1 MSVPANGEAALDV
14 SYFPLTMTVDDEPP
28 AEGDEPPAEGEER
41 EARKHVA
48 ELFIALPDGSA
59 LLYHLRG
66 AAGPPET
73 LVHEPMSTAAK
84 ASLPIS
90 LSVSNWL
97 GAPQHFDV
105 AFSLD
110 DETASL
116 DSTFLEGTST
126 FDVEA
131 AETRAYVLRFFSYK
145 VGKTVA
151 VARFTNPA
159 SGEYLEHSVE
169 VEVTPAGVISALN
182 LEAPVRQ
189 TARRL
194 ITIENPLPKD
204 VSVTFPEDWWR
215 CDNPHV
221 KLARVG
227 TMQGS
232 PEGVFEVEFRPLV
245 PHDRVEASLSFDI
258 EELGEFKYT
267 LTLGATP
274 PAAIPQI
281 KFEAPLGGAQ
291 VETFS
296 FPAFPL
302 GASGGGAAK
311 FACSVAK
318 AKFFEVASSI
328 DADVGDEWEGKE
340 VQLQIRFEPE
350 ALGAISDVLVVD
362 GGDRGEYRATLTG
375 VCKRPEPRGPFTI
388 EAGGKCDVEFR
399 NVFSE
404 AREFVFTVDH
414 PEFAVATGKANINAR
429 SPYTASVSFT
439 PVDPADGS
447 APPPVVTARML
458 VDCVDPAGEK
468 QSWTYYLRG
477 QRKAD

>member
-1 MSVPANGEAALDV
+1 MLRASSEVAFDVTFTPTRVDPDVRVDGMQLFVEGAAPLRLACVGACVPQPDESKQTLDFESVARRADVKSVVVKNPTNKPWFLAPTLKHMEALEHFKAPGEVSVPANGEAALDV

-28 AEGDEPPAEGEER
+28 AEDAEPAAEGEER

-169 VEVTPAGVISALN
+169 VEVTPAGVISALS

-194 ITIENPLPKD
+194 ITI
-204 VSVTFPEDWWR
+204 DWY
-215 CDNPHV
+215 
-221 KLARVG
+221 L
-227 TMQGS
+227 
-232 PEGVFEVEFRPLV
+232 
-245 PHDRVEASLSFDI
+245 
-258 EELGEFKYT
+258 
-267 LTLGATP
+267 
-274 PAAIPQI
+274 
-281 KFEAPLGGAQ
+281 
-291 VETFS
+291 
-296 FPAFPL
+296 
-302 GASGGGAAK
+302 
-311 FACSVAK
+311 
-318 AKFFEVASSI
+318 
-328 DADVGDEWEGKE
+328 
-340 VQLQIRFEPE
+340 
-350 ALGAISDVLVVD
+350 LVVW
-362 GGDRGEYRATLTG
+362 RNYAAAP
-375 VCKRPEPRGPFTI
+375 KHHQPRPAQPR
-388 EAGGKCDVEFR
+388 EQ
-399 NVFSE
+399 SE
-404 AREFVFTVDH
+404 RRF
-414 PEFAVATGKANINAR
+414 I
-429 SPYTASVSFT
+429 SFKIQT
-439 PVDPADGS
+439 K
-447 APPPVVTARML
+447 T
-458 VDCVDPAGEK
+458 
-468 QSWTYYLRG
+468 
-477 QRKAD
+477 

>member
-1 MSVPANGEAALDV
+1 
-14 SYFPLTMTVDDEPP
+14 
-28 AEGDEPPAEGEER
+28 
-41 EARKHVA
+41 
-48 ELFIALPDGSA
+48 
-59 LLYHLRG
+59 
-66 AAGPPET
+66 
-73 LVHEPMSTAAK
+73 MSTAAK
-84 ASLPIS
+84 ASLPIN
-90 LSVSNWL
+90 LSVENWL
-97 GAPQHFDV
+97 SAPQHFDV
-105 AFSLD
+105 SFSLD

-126 FDVEA
+126 FDVDAGE
-131 AETRAYVLRFFSYK
+131 RRNYVLRFFSYK

-169 VEVTPAGVISALN
+169 VEVTPAGVISALT

-204 VSVTFPEDWWR
+204 VSVTFPDDWWH

-221 KLARVG
+221 KLAKVG
-227 TMQGS
+227 TMQGA

-245 PHDRVEASLSFDI
+245 PHDRIESSLSFHI
-258 EELGEFKYT
+258 EELGEFKYA

-281 KFEAPLGGAQ
+281 RFEAPLGGAQ

-296 FPAFPL
+296 FMAYPTSHGKAV
-302 GASGGGAAK
+302 SAK
-311 FACSVAK
+311 FACGVQK
-318 AKFFEVASSI
+318 AKFFDVADSVT
-328 DADVGDEWEGKE
+328 ADVGDDWEGKE

-350 ALGAISDVLVVD
+350 ALGAISDVLVID
-362 GGDRGEYRATLTG
+362 GGDHGEYKATLTG
-375 VCKRPEPRGPFTI
+375 VCKRPEPRGPFVV
-388 EAGGKCDVEFR
+388 EAGGKCDIEFR

-404 AREFVFTVDH
+404 SREFVFTVDH
-414 PEFAVATGKANINAR
+414 PEFAVASAKSTINAR
-429 SPYTASVSFT
+429 SPYTAAVSFT
-439 PVDPADGS
+439 PVDPPDGS

-458 VDCVDPAGEK
+458 VDCVDPAGQK

-477 QRKAD
+477 HRKPPAS